1 MKKVRKQLST
11 LYKRLSISSQL
22 FFTVENEKMKVHQ
35 VIKIVQEKTI
45 EISITITRDVIIT
58 TIEIDLTIQTE
69 DTTLIQ
75 VSQISEEIRT
85 TTIIEIT
92 IQETI
97 ASVIIAINMAI
108 FRHNASFQDG
118 NIHKT
123 IDSINK
129 ITENFLAI
137 QIAIIKAGSLKAHK
151 K

>member
-1 MKKVRKQLST
+1 
-11 LYKRLSISSQL
+11 
-22 FFTVENEKMKVHQ
+22 MKVHQ

-45 EISITITRDVIIT
+45 EISITITRDAIIT
-58 TIEIDLTIQTE
+58 TIETDLTIKTE
-69 DTTLIQ
+69 DITITQ

-97 ASVIIAINMAI
+97 ASVIIAIDMVI

-137 QIAIIKAGSLKAHK
+137 QIAIIKAGSLKANK
-151 K
+151 KW